1 MPGAHGPSWGQR
13 IQGFFTVLLFPHPLG
28 IPVCISYF
36 FPFIKPLMVHC
47 PYYPLPHITGVHK
60 QNVLRTTKDILRK
73 TSYGHVLGP
82 LVHGNFCPW
91 ELANLVIL
99 FIVPVSWSRIC
110 SRGRQPNG
118 EDPDLFKKL
127 TRSGSY
133 EILRI
138 QSSMTEILTFGRGY
152 CWSPWASLSDKR
164 PVPPWSPQ
172 QPQGPTWSL
181 VLFLT

>member
-1 MPGAHGPSWGQR
+1 MPGAHEPSWGQR
-13 IQGFFTVLLFPHPLG
+13 IQGFFTVLLFPHPLR

-82 LVHGNFCPW
+82 LVHGTFCPW

-110 SRGRQPNG
+110 PRGRQPNG

-152 CWSPWASLSDKR
+152 CWSP
-164 PVPPWSPQ
+164 
-172 QPQGPTWSL
+172 
-181 VLFLT
+181 